1 MPSKVI
7 LKVTRGELSGKEFTY
22 SEKEQL
28 FVGRQEDC
36 AIVLPDKSVS
46 RYHCMLEV
54 TSFVEIKHFCN
65 QLGLLRAKNAPNL
78 I

>member
-46 RYHCMLEV
+46 RYHCMWKLHLLMLRCGILE
-54 TSFVEIKHFCN
+54 
-65 QLGLLRAKNAPNL
+65 A
-78 I
+78 